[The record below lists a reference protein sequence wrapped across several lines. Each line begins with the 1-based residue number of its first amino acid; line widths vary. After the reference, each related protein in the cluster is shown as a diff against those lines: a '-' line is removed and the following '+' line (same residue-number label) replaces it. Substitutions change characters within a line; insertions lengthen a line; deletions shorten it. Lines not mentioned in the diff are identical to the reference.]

1 VVSGHDPLALAEW
14 QRIRRYAVS
23 QRMITECAAARQR
36 GDQRAAWTAGR
47 IDVTDA
53 AAELTTHLAPDLL
66 RWHLPR
72 ALGGYTTLAVDQRY
86 VLVPAGAVIDPETE
100 VPVLDALS
108 SMFGSQ
114 RLSLGTARWGE
125 LNPAEVSL
133 LPAHLWDA
141 RHADELRTAI
151 GGSAERAP
159 GFTADGAPLP
169 AEALGRGDDPVSR
182 AERVR
187 LAPTLS
193 AAFAEAGFVVGDE
206 PGVPWPGYPDETT
219 MRSVDPTRLADHVR
233 RFARQFGMNTWMLW
247 LGYPAYLRCD
257 VDGDTVR
264 VTPQTAGGH
273 RYSATRGLPR
283 LLPDLVRYQVD
294 LDLIRAGR
302 ITPAEVHPMVRAA
315 LFPGAPVSAV
325 VPAPVTGLASAVDRD
340 SVAGLA
346 SAVVRDSVTGLA
358 SAVVPASMAG
368 PPPVVVPASVAG
380 LASAVVG
387 DSVVGGSVSS
397 GVWGSVAAG
406 SVSAGASDLVA
417 EPVPVTVVGAVR
429 VRCRGDWHEIG
440 VRLGRLDLVTHTD
453 TERQRERA
461 LSAFGGTV
469 SGCFAAEQ
477 AWHGAPGR
485 LPRRLRAHRE
495 DLWQLMIH
503 GGTRTVLELLD
514 AGMDPHLRD
523 SRGRTLMHRIRSFD
537 HSRLL
542 PRLLAEGLDVNARD
556 KEGSTPLYLAVVHQW
571 PAGLII
577 ALTEAG
583 ADPHLPNQDDMSV
596 IDHCDEILNYHEDLD
611 PDFEAAVAHLR
622 KRSA

>member
-1 VVSGHDPLALAEW
+1 MSGHDPLALAEW
-14 QRIRRYAVS
+14 QRIRRYAVP

-36 GDQRAAWTAGR
+36 GDRRAAWTAGR
-47 IDVTDA
+47 IDVTGA
-53 AAELTTHLAPDLL
+53 AAELTPHLAPDLL

-86 VLVPAGAVIDPETE
+86 VLVPAGAAIDPETE

-151 GGSAERAP
+151 GGSAGRAP

-169 AEALGRGDDPVSR
+169 AEALGRGDDPASR

-187 LAPTLS
+187 LAPPF
-193 AAFAEAGFVVGDE
+193 AEAFAEAGFVVGDE

-233 RFARQFGMNTWMLW
+233 RFARQFSMSTWMLW
-247 LGYPAYLRCD
+247 LGYPAYLRFD
-257 VDGDTVR
+257 VDGATVR

-315 LFPGAPVSAV
+315 LFPGAPAAAV
-325 VPAPVTGLASAVDRD
+325 VPAAGTGP
-340 SVAGLA
+340 A
-346 SAVVRDSVTGLA
+346 SAVVRESV
-358 SAVVPASMAG
+358 AG
-368 PPPVVVPASVAG
+368 PAPAVVPASVAG
-380 LASAVVG
+380 PVTAVVG
-387 DSVVGGSVSS
+387 DSVVGGSASS
-397 GVWGSVAAG
+397 EVCGSVAG

-417 EPVPVTVVGAVR
+417 VPVPVAVVGVVR

-523 SRGRTLMHRIRSFD
+523 SRGRTLMHRMRSFD

-542 PRLLAEGLDVNARD
+542 PRLLAEGVDINGRD
-556 KEGSTPLYLAVVHQW
+556 KEGSTPLYLAVVHEW

-596 IDHCDEILNYHEDLD
+596 IDHCDEILDYQEDLD

-622 KRSA
+622 KRST